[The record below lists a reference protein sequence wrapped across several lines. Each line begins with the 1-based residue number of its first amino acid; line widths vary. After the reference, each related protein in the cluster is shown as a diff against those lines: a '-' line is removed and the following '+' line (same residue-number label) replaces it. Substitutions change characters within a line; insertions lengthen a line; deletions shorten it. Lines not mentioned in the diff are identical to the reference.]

1 MKDLFSKQAGIYA
14 KYRPGYPEDLIE
26 YILTFVKGR
35 EFAWDVATGNGQAA
49 KLLVPYFLKVFATD
63 ISAKQISQSAHESK
77 IEYQVAP
84 AEKTDFRDNSFDLI
98 TVAQAYH
105 WFPFEDFQKE
115 ATRVSK
121 PGGIIAVW
129 GYGLI
134 MTENEKL
141 MQFIHHFYTEV
152 VGKYWDPERK
162 YVDEA
167 YRSIPFP
174 YQELPS
180 KPFSITVN
188 WSKEDLVGYLST
200 WSSVQHYIEANQKNP
215 VDEFAIELEA
225 IWDGSREEPFTFP
238 LFLRIGQIR
247 K

>member
-14 KYRPGYPEDLIE
+14 KYRPGYPDDLIDF
-26 YILTFVKGR
+26 ILALVKER

-49 KLLVPYFLKVFATD
+49 KLLAPYFLKVFATD
-63 ISAKQISQSAHESK
+63 ISAKQISQSAHESG
-77 IEYQVAP
+77 IEYLVAP
-84 AEKTDFRDNSFDLI
+84 AEKTDFPDNQYVIISVPLAYICFTFDFFKK
-98 TVAQAYH
+98 Y
-105 WFPFEDFQKE
+105 

-129 GYGLI
+129 GYCLI
-134 MTENEKL
+134 KTDNKEL
-141 MQFIHHFYTEV
+141 MQFIHQFYTEV

-174 YQELPS
+174 YEELPS
-180 KPFSITVN
+180 KQFSIMVY
-188 WSKEDLVGYLST
+188 WSKEDLIGYLNT

-215 VDEFAIELEA
+215 VDEFAIKLES
-225 IWDGSREEPFTFP
+225 IWDGNGEKQFTFP
-238 LFLRIGQIR
+238 LFLRIGRIQ